1 MCRLFGMSGGTRAV
15 QATFWL
21 LDAPTSLLLQAET
34 QPDGVGL
41 GTFESDGSPLRLQK
55 ARLG

>member
-1 MCRLFGMSGGTRAV
+1 MCRLFGMSGGTHEV

-21 LDAPTSLLLQAET
+21 LDAPTSLLALSET

-41 GTFESDGSPLRLQK
+41 GTFNPDGSPWLYR
-55 ARLG
+55 

>member
-1 MCRLFGMSGGTRAV
+1 MCRLFGMTGGTREV

-21 LDAPTSLLLQAET
+21 LDAPSSLLLQSAN

-41 GTFESDGSPLRLQK
+41 GTFKADGTSTVYRT
-55 ARLG
+55 R

>member
-1 MCRLFGMSGGTRAV
+1 MSGGTHEV

-21 LDAPTSLLLQAET
+21 LDATTSLILQSET

-41 GTFESDGSPLRLQK
+41 GTFRADGSPSLYRK
-55 ARLG
+55 PVSANSS